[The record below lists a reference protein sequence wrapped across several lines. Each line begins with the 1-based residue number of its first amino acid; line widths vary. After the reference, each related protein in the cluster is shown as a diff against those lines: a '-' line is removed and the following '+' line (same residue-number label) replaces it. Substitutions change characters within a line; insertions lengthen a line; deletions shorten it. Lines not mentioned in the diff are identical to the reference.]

1 MKQEEG
7 LESEKVKRISIDW
20 GRQGGMILGY
30 IVVFLGYYG
39 IIVNI
44 TMIDY
49 LGQWI
54 SFVDLDRTVLFWTF
68 NTYLSSFIDPTL
80 FILFLL
86 AIMSLIIVF
95 SIIDWHSLL
104 AILILIP
111 IFIVFISDLI
121 WNLFN
126 IMNVI
131 STGNLYLSVT
141 SFSIILLFFIS
152 FGLTYKED
160 IPEYGIKASIWMVP
174 LIVVLGFFFY
184 TLMFGF
190 SIEALI
196 LQFGSWQGYINIL
209 ILILTVVA
217 GSLSGM
223 KIKKEVI
230 KKRDLE
236 L

>member
-1 MKQEEG
+1 MMQE
-7 LESEKVKRISIDW
+7 ESEKVKRVSIDW

-68 NTYLSSFIDPTL
+68 TTYLSSFIDPTL
-80 FILFLL
+80 FILILL

-104 AILILIP
+104 TILILIP

-131 STGNLYLSVT
+131 STGNLYLSMT
-141 SFSIILLFFIS
+141 SFSIILLFFVC

-160 IPEYGIKASIWMVP
+160 IPQYGIKASIWMVP

-209 ILILTVVA
+209 IVILTVVA

-230 KKRDLE
+230 MRRDLE